1 MHPELGP
8 ADLLYFAC
16 KFLSSLLVGCRKSQ
30 TPTTTNFIDIYKEAL
45 GGYKLLN
52 YNVSFH
58 EQI

>member
-1 MHPELGP
+1 MHPESGP

-30 TPTTTNFIDIYKEAL
+30 TPTTANFVDIYKEAL

-52 YNVSFH
+52 YTC
-58 EQI
+58 